1 MGIFGEFCKKFFAG
15 TIKSYEKPL
24 ILTKEVKSKKKK
36 RPKKKKK

>member
-24 ILTKEVKSKKKK
+24 LLTKEVKKKK
-36 RPKKKKK
+36 RPKKKKKK